1 MSATSANR
9 IELVLDGV
17 TAGYAGT
24 SVLDRVSFSV
34 GEGERVGLIGRNG
47 AGKTTTLA
55 AVMGLAQLISGRVL
69 LNGTDISRLAIYK
82 RARAGLGYVPQ
93 TRDVFPSLTVD
104 ENLQSA
110 MNGGERPGAVE
121 AAYRLFPK
129 LRDRRH
135 NVGSQLS
142 GGEQQMLSVAR
153 ALVSGPK
160 IILLDEPLE
169 GLAPQVREELM
180 DAIHRLADET
190 GVGCVLV
197 EQHVDV
203 VLDFATKVVVLER
216 GVPVFVGPTADLRAQ
231 PAVLDRAI
239 GLDKVSGQSGPG

>member
-1 MSATSANR
+1 MPADR

-24 SVLDRVSFSV
+24 SVLERVSFSV

-55 AVMGLAQLISGRVL
+55 AVMGLAQLLGGRVL
-69 LNGTDISRLAIYK
+69 LNGADIGRLATYK

-110 MNGGERPGAVE
+110 MNGGQGPDVIE

-129 LRDRRH
+129 LSERRSH
-135 NVGSQLS
+135 AGSQLS

-153 ALVSGPK
+153 ALVTGPK
-160 IILLDEPLE
+160 ILLLDEPLE

-180 DAIHRLADET
+180 DAIRRLADET

-197 EQHVDV
+197 EQRVDV
-203 VLDFATKVVVLER
+203 VLDFASKIVVLER
-216 GVPVFVGPTADLRAQ
+216 GVPVFVGPTAELRTQ

-239 GLDKVSGQSGPG
+239 GLDKVPR